1 MAFFK
6 TSLEKMKE
14 QFDKLS
20 DEEKQTFLNQVNKS
34 DDADSSGSDEQEQ
47 ETESND
53 ASQPETPA
61 QEEEKPAEEN
71 METSEESDEKDTST
85 TEETPSENEEG
96 AEEQGME
103 EEKED
108 EQDAKMDAFYEEW
121 ASYKTKIDEMYDK
134 FSDNEKPAESG
145 VGLGKQKK
153 VDGADDEQEES
164 AYQYAMKNAKY

>member
-6 TSLEKMKE
+6 TSLEKLKE

-20 DEEKQTFLNQVNKS
+20 DEEKQTFLSQVNKTEN
-34 DDADSSGSDEQEQ
+34 AESSESETPEEPKAENQSDE
-47 ETESND
+47 T
-53 ASQPETPA
+53 SQPET
-61 QEEEKPAEEN
+61 QEES
-71 METSEESDEKDTST
+71 SEESSE
-85 TEETPSENEEG
+85 TEEQSDEDETSAENSEEAEG
-96 AEEQGME
+96 ESEEQQDME